1 MKKFSKILESNTLK
15 KSGAISHY
23 KVECTLTLYLEADND
38 GEAGYLSD
46 SILGSI
52 KEQTDFSIM
61 SIEDVSEEEYKN
73 KITGEENGSK

>member
-15 KSGAISHY
+15 KY
-23 KVECTLTLYLEADND
+23 FKVECTLTLYLEADND

>member
-15 KSGAISHY
+15 KY
-23 KVECTLTLYLEADND
+23 FKVECTLTLYIESENE